1 MLKKDEAVCIRT
13 IDYSETSQIVTFFG
27 RATGKIRA
35 IAKGSK
41 RPKSPFGGPIE
52 TFSCGPIVFTEP
64 RGQKLSVLTEF
75 EQRNIFAGLR
85 SNLFALNGA
94 FLAAEL
100 LSSLTID
107 SDPHPQLYEG
117 FKQFL
122 QSTGHLTV
130 SSEQMT
136 SKAGLLARL
145 VPFQLNLLQE
155 VGTFPVLDHCTNCKR
170 IFSNEWREVY
180 FSSSANGLVCRDC
193 EASFVDKVKLS
204 PKVAACLNDSKLMS
218 GADEKTLSEIENALI
233 YHFTEILHR
242 PPKTARY
249 VLNR

>member
-13 IDYSETSQIVTFFG
+13 VDYSETSQIVTFFG
-27 RATGKIRA
+27 RTAGKIRA

-75 EQRNIFAGLR
+75 EQRNIFGGLR

-100 LSSLTID
+100 LNSLTTD
-107 SDPHPQLYEG
+107 SDPHPKLYES
-117 FKQFL
+117 FVQFL
-122 QSTGHLTV
+122 QNC
-130 SSEQMT
+130 EQVADKT
-136 SKAGLLARL
+136 GLLARL
-145 VPFQLNLLQE
+145 VPFQLDLLRE
-155 VGTFPVLDHCTNCKR
+155 VGTLPILDHCANCKR
-170 IFSNEWREVY
+170 DFDNGWGEVY

-193 EASFVDKVKLS
+193 EASFVDKVQLGLK
-204 PKVAACLNDSKLMS
+204 AANCLNDLELIN
-218 GADEKTLSEIENALI
+218 GAGEKTLSEIEKALV

-242 PPKTARY
+242 PPRTARY